1 MKEAQFKCLL
11 NYICLQ
17 ELRWLKLNDLVYIYT
32 YIRVYHNLV
41 TINLLRRPLHV
52 VYIYRNA
59 VCIEAGKDLLK
70 VYTYVYIRRL
80 RKDFK

>member
-1 MKEAQFKCLL
+1 M
-11 NYICLQ
+11 
-17 ELRWLKLNDLVYIYT
+17 
-32 YIRVYHNLV
+32 HNLV

-59 VCIEAGKDLLK
+59 VCIEDGKDLLK